1 MLFPLLEA
9 LLQKNKELCKLRIQE
24 HLLSTGDCL
33 PIYKS
38 LFTYASQHALSDHSS
53 MNAMIFSDCL
63 VNLIQANSDKN
74 AGSLQEKLIEYGID
88 YLCAIPTEPIDTT
101 PLKPS
106 RDEAKVVSIADLE
119 ESFDQDDVNMVIAS
133 VRDLLTL
140 MDNKRYFM
148 EIMFRIAL
156 KKTPQCL
163 VLASATSRAIEIMG
177 WQNNF
182 TPFLIYH
189 LLVRLYNEKTTFSFS
204 ERNTEN
210 ANIFEQSLDNV
221 RSNDD
226 LLFLAA
232 SYRTYHD
239 SKILAT
245 QILPMIRTRLIDY
258 FESRKGSD
266 RLSENSQSTMDR
278 IVRHSCFLDLSTV
291 QGMEAL
297 QSKNPFAV

>member
-1 MLFPLLEA
+1 M
-9 LLQKNKELCKLRIQE
+9 
-24 HLLSTGDCL
+24 S
-33 PIYKS
+33 IYKS
-38 LFTYASQHALSDHSS
+38 LFTYASQHAPSDHSNI
-53 MNAMIFSDCL
+53 NAVIFSDCL
-63 VNLIQANSDKN
+63 VNLIQAHGDRG
-74 AGSLQEKLIEYGID
+74 AGSWQQELIGYGID
-88 YLCAIPTEPIDTT
+88 YFCTIPIEPMDTT

-106 RDEAKVVSIADLE
+106 RNEAKVASIADLE

-156 KKTPQCL
+156 KKPPRCL
-163 VLASATSRAIEIMG
+163 VLASAISRAIGIMG

-182 TPFLIYH
+182 TPFLLYH
-189 LLVRLYNEKTTFSFS
+189 LIVRLHNEKTTFSFS

-210 ANIFEQSLDNV
+210 TNIFEQSLGNV
-221 RSNDD
+221 KSNDD

-258 FESRKGSD
+258 FERKRSSD
-266 RLSENSQSTMDR
+266 QLIENSQSAMDR
-278 IVRHSCFLDLSTV
+278 IVRPSCLLDLSSV
-291 QGMEAL
+291 QGIEAL